1 MKIRCNASIIALAL
15 GCCSAG
21 LALAQDYP
29 GKPVTLVVPAAPGG
43 GTDILGRALAEELG
57 KRLNQTVIVDNKA
70 GASGMIG
77 AQAVVRAAPD
87 GHTLLFAYS
96 APIYYARHMFAKMPY
111 DVMRDLAVVSEV
123 AANNL
128 VVVVN
133 SGLPIKDMKSF
144 MAWAQQ
150 GKGKLAYGS
159 IGVGSAGH
167 LAAAYL
173 NASRGL
179 EMSHV
184 PYKSEAPFAQ
194 DLAAGVVPW
203 GMGTLA
209 PMLPHLQSG
218 KVRAIAVLADKR
230 LPALPE
236 VPTMKELGYA
246 DPELRSM
253 SWFTL
258 SAPARTPQPIL
269 DLLEKQVR
277 EIAQST
283 TMKARFQV
291 LGLDAVGG
299 SAADF
304 RRHYEASGPVIEK
317 LVKVSG
323 ARLE

>member
-1 MKIRCNASIIALAL
+1 MLPWCMLAS
-15 GCCSAG
+15 
-21 LALAQDYP
+21 AQDYP
-29 GKPVTLVVPAAPGG
+29 GRPVTLIVPAAPGG
-43 GTDILGRALAEELG
+43 GTDILGRVLAEELG
-57 KRLNQTVIVDNKA
+57 KRLKQTFIVENKA
-70 GASGMIG
+70 GASGMLG
-77 AQAVVRAAPD
+77 AQAVTRAAPD
-87 GHTLLFAYS
+87 GYTLLFAYS

-111 DVMRDLAVVSEV
+111 DVARDLAVVSEV

-128 VVVVN
+128 ILVVN
-133 SGLPIKDMKSF
+133 NDVPVTDMKQF

-150 GKGKLAYGS
+150 GKGKLSYGS
-159 IGVGSAGH
+159 IGIGSAGH
-167 LAAAYL
+167 LASAYL

-209 PMLPHLQSG
+209 PMLPYIQSG
-218 KVRAIAVLADKR
+218 RVRTIAVLADKR
-230 LPALPE
+230 LPALPD
-236 VPTMKELGYA
+236 VPTIKEAGFA

-258 SAPARTPQPIL
+258 AAPARTPQPIL
-269 DLLEKQVR
+269 DLLEKHAR

-291 LGLDAVGG
+291 LGLDPVGG
-299 SAADF
+299 SAVAF
-304 RRHYEASGPVIEK
+304 RRNYEASGPIIEK
-317 LVKVSG
+317 LVKISG
-323 ARLE
+323 ARTE